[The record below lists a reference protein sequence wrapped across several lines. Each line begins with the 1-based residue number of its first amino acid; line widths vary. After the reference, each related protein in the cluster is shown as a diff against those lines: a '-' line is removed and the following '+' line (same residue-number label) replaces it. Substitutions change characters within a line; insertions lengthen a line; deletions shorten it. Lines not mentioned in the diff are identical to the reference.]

1 MAKCPNYYCEFA
13 EACSATLLHSN
24 EGSIETDK
32 CFGKFMDTAE
42 FVSFGKDADYW
53 IYPSPDWN
61 TIFTNFKDD
70 LKDFKSVKNQ
80 QVFDTEGS
88 GQGTWFEQ
96 RLAEPGTQTSIFIS
110 VFIA

>member
-1 MAKCPNYYCEFA
+1 M
-13 EACSATLLHSN
+13 EAPPATYKGPALKLELRDLKADLSQ
-24 EGSIETDK
+24 E
-32 CFGKFMDTAE
+32 FGKFMDTAE

-96 RLAEPGTQTSIFIS
+96 RLANLERN
-110 VFIA
+110 